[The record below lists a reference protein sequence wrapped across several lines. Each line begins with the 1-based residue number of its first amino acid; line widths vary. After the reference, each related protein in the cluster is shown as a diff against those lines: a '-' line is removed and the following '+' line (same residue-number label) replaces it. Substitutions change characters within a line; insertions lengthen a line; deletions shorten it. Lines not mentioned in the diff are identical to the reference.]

1 MQASTLAL
9 NFRGALHNTR
19 LTLQECLSG
28 VQGIVRLSSK
38 GYLILI
44 LRNSK
49 ESAVLNFTVYFI

>member
-1 MQASTLAL
+1 MHASTLAL
-9 NFRGALHNTR
+9 NFRGVLHSTR

-49 ESAVLNFTVYFI
+49 ESAVLNFTV